1 MPKPCWHSSMA
12 LACCHEGPGVP
23 HLGCFSL
30 APGSEDLCGPMALA
44 YVKMKP

>member
-12 LACCHEGPGVP
+12 LACCREGPGVP
-23 HLGCFSL
+23 HLRRFSL
-30 APGSEDLCGPMALA
+30 VLGSEGLCGLALA